1 MIGRKKETTELNK
14 LYDKNSA
21 EFVAIYGRRRV
32 GKTYLVDETFSGR
45 ITFRHAGLAPEDQKN
60 DIGQLKNQLEHFYKS
75 LLLHGMEECD
85 KPKSWLDAF
94 FLLEKFLQK
103 IDNGSR
109 QLIFIDELPW
119 LDTPRSNFI
128 QAFEGFWNTWACHR
142 KNLML
147 VVCGSA
153 NSWILNKLIN
163 AHGGLYNRVTHEM
176 KLSPFTL
183 SECEDFYKANNV
195 KISRYDIVQSYMVF
209 GGIPFYLGYVNGEY
223 SLPQNIDNIC
233 FAKNAPLRDEYDR
246 LFASAFENPDYI
258 KAIVNL
264 LGTKNAGYT
273 RAEILEKLDISDGE
287 TFTKSLKVLLA
298 SDFIVKYVPFGL
310 SKRSVHYKLVDSFC
324 IFYHH
329 FMKNLKT
336 TNEKFWQQNNTSQSL
351 SSWRGFAFENVCF
364 NHVEQCKKALGIS
377 GVVTQTSAWSKRP
390 DDEERTQIDL
400 LIIRDD
406 NVTNMCELKF
416 YSGEYEVDKPYY
428 KTLLTRESLLQKMV
442 SPKVVIRSTLITTFE
457 LKKNEYSS
465 VFSNVILMDDLFEK

>member
-1 MIGRKKETTELNK
+1 MIGRKKESTELNK

-45 ITFRHAGLAPEDQKN
+45 ITFRHAGLAPEEQK
-60 DIGQLKNQLEHFYKS
+60 DDVGQLKNQLEHFYKS
-75 LLLHGMEECD
+75 LLLHGMEECE
-85 KPKSWLDAF
+85 KPKNWFDAF

-103 IDNGSR
+103 IDTGAK

-119 LDTPRSNFI
+119 LDTPRSSFI

-147 VVCGSA
+147 IVCGSA
-153 NSWILNKLIN
+153 NSWILDKLIN

-264 LGTKNAGYT
+264 LGAKNAGYT
-273 RAEILEKLDISDGE
+273 RAEILEKLDITDGE
-287 TFTKSLKVLLA
+287 TFTKSLKALLA
-298 SDFIVKYVPFGL
+298 SDFIVKYHPFGL
-310 SKRSVHYKLVDSFC
+310 SKRSVHYKLVDPFC

-329 FMKNLKT
+329 FMKEIKT
-336 TNEKFWQQNNTSQSL
+336 TNEKFWQQNNTSHSL

-364 NHVEQCKKALGIS
+364 NHIEQCKKALGIS

-390 DDEERTQIDL
+390 DDEEGTQIDL

-406 NVTNMCELKF
+406 NVINMCELKF
-416 YSGEYEVDKPYY
+416 YSGEYEVDKHYY

-442 SPKVVIRSTLITTFE
+442 SPKVVIRSTLVTTFE

>member
-32 GKTYLVDETFSGR
+32 GKTYLVDETFAGR
-45 ITFRHAGLAPEDQKN
+45 ITFRHAGLAPNKDDAK
-60 DIGQLKNQLEHFYKS
+60 GQLKKQLEHFYKS

-119 LDTPRSNFI
+119 LDTPRSEFL

-153 NSWILNKLIN
+153 NSWILDKLIN
-163 AHGGLYNRVTHEM
+163 AHGGLYNRVTNEM

-287 TFTKSLKVLLA
+287 TFTKSLKALLA
-298 SDFIVKYVPFGL
+298 SDFIVKYYPFGL

-329 FMKNLKT
+329 FMKDLKT

-390 DDEERTQIDL
+390 DDEEGTQIDL

>member
-45 ITFRHAGLAPEDQKN
+45 ITFRHAGLAPEDKKD

-75 LLLHGMEECD
+75 LLLHGMEECE
-85 KPKSWLDAF
+85 KPKNWFDAF

-103 IDNGSR
+103 IDAGTK

-153 NSWILNKLIN
+153 NSWILDKLIN

-287 TFTKSLKVLLA
+287 TFTKSLKALLA
-298 SDFIVKYVPFGL
+298 SDFIVKYYPFGL

-336 TNEKFWQQNNTSQSL
+336 ANEKFWQQNNTSQSL

-364 NHVEQCKKALGIS
+364 SHVEQCKKALGIS

-390 DDEERTQIDL
+390 DDEEGTQIDL

>member
-1 MIGRKKETTELNK
+1 MIGRKKETAELNK

-45 ITFRHAGLAPEDQKN
+45 ITFRHAGLAPEDQK
-60 DIGQLKNQLEHFYKS
+60 DAVGQLKNQLEHFYKS
-75 LLLHGMEECD
+75 LLLHGMEECE
-85 KPKSWLDAF
+85 KPKNWFDAF

-103 IDNGSR
+103 IDTGTK

-119 LDTPRSNFI
+119 LDTPRSSFI

-153 NSWILNKLIN
+153 NSWILDKLIN
-163 AHGGLYNRVTHEM
+163 AHGGLYNRVTYEI

-183 SECEDFYKANNV
+183 SECEDFYKSNNV

-246 LFASAFENPDYI
+246 LFASAFQNPDYI

-273 RAEILEKLDISDGE
+273 RAEILEKLDISD
-287 TFTKSLKVLLA
+287 
-298 SDFIVKYVPFGL
+298 
-310 SKRSVHYKLVDSFC
+310 
-324 IFYHH
+324 
-329 FMKNLKT
+329 
-336 TNEKFWQQNNTSQSL
+336 
-351 SSWRGFAFENVCF
+351 
-364 NHVEQCKKALGIS
+364 
-377 GVVTQTSAWSKRP
+377 
-390 DDEERTQIDL
+390 
-400 LIIRDD
+400 
-406 NVTNMCELKF
+406 
-416 YSGEYEVDKPYY
+416 
-428 KTLLTRESLLQKMV
+428 
-442 SPKVVIRSTLITTFE
+442 
-457 LKKNEYSS
+457 
-465 VFSNVILMDDLFEK
+465 

>member
-1 MIGRKKETTELNK
+1 
-14 LYDKNSA
+14 
-21 EFVAIYGRRRV
+21 
-32 GKTYLVDETFSGR
+32 
-45 ITFRHAGLAPEDQKN
+45 
-60 DIGQLKNQLEHFYKS
+60 
-75 LLLHGMEECD
+75 
-85 KPKSWLDAF
+85 
-94 FLLEKFLQK
+94 
-103 IDNGSR
+103 
-109 QLIFIDELPW
+109 
-119 LDTPRSNFI
+119 
-128 QAFEGFWNTWACHR
+128 
-142 KNLML
+142 
-147 VVCGSA
+147 
-153 NSWILNKLIN
+153 
-163 AHGGLYNRVTHEM
+163 
-176 KLSPFTL
+176 
-183 SECEDFYKANNV
+183 
-195 KISRYDIVQSYMVF
+195 MVF

-287 TFTKSLKVLLA
+287 TFTKSLKALLA
-298 SDFIVKYVPFGL
+298 SDFIVKYYPFGL

-390 DDEERTQIDL
+390 DDEEGTQIDL

>member
-1 MIGRKKETTELNK
+1 MIGRKKETAELNK

-32 GKTYLVDETFSGR
+32 GKTYLVDETFSER
-45 ITFRHAGLAPEDQKN
+45 ITFRHAGLAPEDQK
-60 DIGQLKNQLEHFYKS
+60 DAVGQLKNQLEHFYKS
-75 LLLHGMEECD
+75 LLLHGMEECE
-85 KPKSWLDAF
+85 KPKNWFDAF

-103 IDNGSR
+103 IDTGTK

-119 LDTPRSNFI
+119 LDTPRSSFI

-153 NSWILNKLIN
+153 NSWILDKLIN
-163 AHGGLYNRVTHEM
+163 AHGGLYNRVTYEI

-183 SECEDFYKANNV
+183 SECEDFYKSNNV

-287 TFTKSLKVLLA
+287 TFTKSLKALLA
-298 SDFIVKYVPFGL
+298 SDFIVKYYPFGL
-310 SKRSVHYKLVDSFC
+310 SKRSVHYKLVDPFC

-329 FMKNLKT
+329 FMKEIKT
-336 TNEKFWQQNNTSQSL
+336 TNEKFWQQNNTSQSI

-390 DDEERTQIDL
+390 DDEDGTQIDL

-406 NVTNMCELKF
+406 NVINMCELKF

-442 SPKVVIRSTLITTFE
+442 SPKVVIRSTLVTTFE

>member
-75 LLLHGMEECD
+75 LLLHGMEECE
-85 KPKSWLDAF
+85 KPKNWFDAF

-103 IDNGSR
+103 IDAGTK

-119 LDTPRSNFI
+119 LDIPRSNFI

-153 NSWILNKLIN
+153 NSWILDKLIN

-287 TFTKSLKVLLA
+287 TFTKSLKALLA
-298 SDFIVKYVPFGL
+298 SDFIVKYYPFGL
-310 SKRSVHYKLVDSFC
+310 SKRSVHYKLVDPFC

-390 DDEERTQIDL
+390 DDEEGTQIDL

>member
-75 LLLHGMEECD
+75 LLLHGMEECE
-85 KPKSWLDAF
+85 KPKNWFDAF

-103 IDNGSR
+103 IDAGTK

-153 NSWILNKLIN
+153 NSWILDKLIN

-287 TFTKSLKVLLA
+287 TFTKSLKALLA

-329 FMKNLKT
+329 FMKDLKT

-390 DDEERTQIDL
+390 DDEEGTQIDL

>member
-75 LLLHGMEECD
+75 LLLHGMEECE
-85 KPKSWLDAF
+85 KPKNWFDAF

-103 IDNGSR
+103 IDAGTK

-153 NSWILNKLIN
+153 NSWILDKLIN

-287 TFTKSLKVLLA
+287 TFTKSLKALLA

-310 SKRSVHYKLVDSFC
+310 SKRSVHYKLVDPFC

-336 TNEKFWQQNNTSQSL
+336 TNEKFWQQNTNSHLL
-351 SSWRGFAFENVCF
+351 SSWRGNAFENVCF

-390 DDEERTQIDL
+390 DDEEGTQIDL

>member
-45 ITFRHAGLAPEDQKN
+45 ITFRHAGLAPEDQKD

-75 LLLHGMEECD
+75 LLLHGMEECE
-85 KPKSWLDAF
+85 KPKNWFDAF

-103 IDNGSR
+103 IDAGTK

-153 NSWILNKLIN
+153 NSWILDKLIN

-287 TFTKSLKVLLA
+287 TFTKSLKALLA
-298 SDFIVKYVPFGL
+298 SDFIVKYYPFGL
-310 SKRSVHYKLVDSFC
+310 SKRSVHYKLVDPFC

-364 NHVEQCKKALGIS
+364 KHVEQCKKALGIS

-390 DDEERTQIDL
+390 DDEEGTQIDL

>member
-1 MIGRKKETTELNK
+1 MIGRKKETAELNK

-45 ITFRHAGLAPEDQKN
+45 ITFRHAGLAPEDQK
-60 DIGQLKNQLEHFYKS
+60 DAVGQLKNQLEHFYKS
-75 LLLHGMEECD
+75 LLLHGMEECE
-85 KPKSWLDAF
+85 KPKNWFDAF

-103 IDNGSR
+103 IDTETK

-119 LDTPRSNFI
+119 LDTPRSSFI

-153 NSWILNKLIN
+153 NSWILDKLIN
-163 AHGGLYNRVTHEM
+163 AHGGLYNRVTYEI

-183 SECEDFYKANNV
+183 SECEDFYKSNNV

-287 TFTKSLKVLLA
+287 TFTKSLKALLA
-298 SDFIVKYVPFGL
+298 SDFIVKYYPFGL
-310 SKRSVHYKLVDSFC
+310 SKRSVHYKLVDPFC

-329 FMKNLKT
+329 FMKEIKT
-336 TNEKFWQQNNTSQSL
+336 TNEKFWQQNNTSQSI

-364 NHVEQCKKALGIS
+364 NHVEQCKKVLGIS

-390 DDEERTQIDL
+390 DDEEGTQIDL

-406 NVTNMCELKF
+406 NVINMCELKF

-442 SPKVVIRSTLITTFE
+442 SPKVVIRSTLVTTFE

>member
-75 LLLHGMEECD
+75 LLLHGMEECE
-85 KPKSWLDAF
+85 KPKNWFDAF

-103 IDNGSR
+103 IDAGTK

-153 NSWILNKLIN
+153 NSWILDKLIN
-163 AHGGLYNRVTHEM
+163 AHGGLYNRVTHEI

-287 TFTKSLKVLLA
+287 TFTKSLKALLA

-310 SKRSVHYKLVDSFC
+310 SKRSVHYKLVDPFC

-336 TNEKFWQQNNTSQSL
+336 ANEKFWQQNNTSQSL

-390 DDEERTQIDL
+390 DDEEETQIDL

>member
-45 ITFRHAGLAPEDQKN
+45 ITFRHAGLAPEDQK
-60 DIGQLKNQLEHFYKS
+60 DGIGQLKNQLEHFYKS
-75 LLLHGMEECD
+75 LLLHGMEECE
-85 KPKSWLDAF
+85 KPKNWFDAF

-103 IDNGSR
+103 IDAGTK

-153 NSWILNKLIN
+153 NSWILDKLIN

-287 TFTKSLKVLLA
+287 TFTKSLKALLA
-298 SDFIVKYVPFGL
+298 SDFIVKYYPFGL

-351 SSWRGFAFENVCF
+351 SSWRGFSFENVCF

-390 DDEERTQIDL
+390 DDEEGTQIDL

>member
-1 MIGRKKETTELNK
+1 MIGRKKETAELNK

-45 ITFRHAGLAPEDQKN
+45 ITFRHAGLAPEDQK
-60 DIGQLKNQLEHFYKS
+60 DAVGQLKNQLEHFYKS
-75 LLLHGMEECD
+75 LLLHGMEECE
-85 KPKSWLDAF
+85 KPKNWFDAF

-103 IDNGSR
+103 IDTETK

-119 LDTPRSNFI
+119 LDTPRSSFI

-153 NSWILNKLIN
+153 NSWILDKLIN
-163 AHGGLYNRVTHEM
+163 AHGGLYNRVI
-176 KLSPFTL
+176 
-183 SECEDFYKANNV
+183 YKSNNV

-287 TFTKSLKVLLA
+287 TFTKSLKALLA
-298 SDFIVKYVPFGL
+298 SDFIVKYYPFGL
-310 SKRSVHYKLVDSFC
+310 SKRSVHYKLVDPFC

-329 FMKNLKT
+329 FMKEIKT
-336 TNEKFWQQNNTSQSL
+336 TNEKFWQQNNTSQSI

-364 NHVEQCKKALGIS
+364 NHVEQCKKVLGIS

-390 DDEERTQIDL
+390 DDEEGTQIDL

-406 NVTNMCELKF
+406 NVINMCELKF

-442 SPKVVIRSTLITTFE
+442 SPKVVIRSTLVTTFE

>member
-75 LLLHGMEECD
+75 LLLHGMEECE
-85 KPKSWLDAF
+85 KPKNWFDAF

-103 IDNGSR
+103 IDAETK

-153 NSWILNKLIN
+153 NSWILDKLIN

-287 TFTKSLKVLLA
+287 TFTKSLKTLLA
-298 SDFIVKYVPFGL
+298 SDFIVKYYPFGL

-329 FMKNLKT
+329 FMKDLKT

-390 DDEERTQIDL
+390 DDEEGTQIDL

>member
-45 ITFRHAGLAPEDQKN
+45 ITFRHAGLAPEDQKD

-75 LLLHGMEECD
+75 LLLHGMEECE
-85 KPKSWLDAF
+85 KPKNWFDAF

-103 IDNGSR
+103 IDAGTK

-153 NSWILNKLIN
+153 NSWILDKLIN

-287 TFTKSLKVLLA
+287 TFTKSLKALLA

-310 SKRSVHYKLVDSFC
+310 SKRSVHYKLVDPFC

-336 TNEKFWQQNNTSQSL
+336 ANEKFWQQNNTSQSL

-390 DDEERTQIDL
+390 DDEEETQIDL

-442 SPKVVIRSTLITTFE
+442 SPKVVIRSTLITTFG
-457 LKKNEYSS
+457 LKKNEYSN
-465 VFSNVILMDDLFEK
+465 VFSNVILMDDFFN

>member
-1 MIGRKKETTELNK
+1 MIGRKKEKTELNK

-75 LLLHGMEECD
+75 LLLHGMEECE
-85 KPKSWLDAF
+85 KPKNWFDAF

-103 IDNGSR
+103 IDAGTK

-153 NSWILNKLIN
+153 NSWILDKLIN

-287 TFTKSLKVLLA
+287 TFTKSLKALLA
-298 SDFIVKYVPFGL
+298 SDFIVKYYPFGL

-329 FMKNLKT
+329 FMKDLKT

-390 DDEERTQIDL
+390 DDEEGTQIDL